1 MLLSR
6 LIFGS
11 FGAPPQCAH
20 RLLQFRP
27 SGFPSQANEL
37 SNRKYGPLLIP
48 QIDLGFFAPLMRQ
61 KRRYC
66 QPTNDQVGAPNL
78 AEKSSS

>member
-48 QIDLGFFAPLMRQ
+48 QIDLGFFVPPDAP
-61 KRRYC
+61 
-66 QPTNDQVGAPNL
+66 
-78 AEKSSS
+78 EKTLLPAHE